1 MVKRTK
7 VRVFKTPK
15 NCCNTYNMCLLS
27 NTSIV
32 DVHIYGM
39 FHSTFST
46 CFRSVCTCM
55 YMYMCVY
62 VQNVSSVLQWSPL
75 FRIPRNEDALI
86 NWMRFV
92 FPNTVCVYITTPE
105 IETPR

>member
-1 MVKRTK
+1 MYVYGIKDK
-7 VRVFKTPK
+7 SYIGYLQHQKIAAI
-15 NCCNTYNMCLLS
+15 NTYNMCLLS

-62 VQNVSSVLQWSPL
+62 VQNVSSLLQWAPYTGY
-75 FRIPRNEDALI
+75 PE
-86 NWMRFV
+86 MRR
-92 FPNTVCVYITTPE
+92 P
-105 IETPR
+105 